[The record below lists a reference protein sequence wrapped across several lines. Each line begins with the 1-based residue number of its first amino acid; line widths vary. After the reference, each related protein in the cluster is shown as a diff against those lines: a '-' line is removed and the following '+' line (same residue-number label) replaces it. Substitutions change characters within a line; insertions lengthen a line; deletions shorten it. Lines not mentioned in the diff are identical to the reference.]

1 MRNLPFAD
9 KCFSLCGFIQNDL
22 IFSFQMENRCGTL
35 WDMCRTC
42 FHISVIIK
50 RQLRHYRIQIS
61 FFHLLLQIQR
71 AKKALYVD
79 KLKLPA
85 QYISK
90 PLPMNIIMRLI
101 IYNGNMRALNI
112 NDFHFDQ
119 FCVNK
124 LVSLVQ
130 ILIC

>member
-50 RQLRHYRIQIS
+50 RQLRHYRIRIS
-61 FFHLLLQIQR
+61 FFHLVVDSASKKSTICRQI
-71 AKKALYVD
+71 KATSSIHIEAIAD
-79 KLKLPA
+79 E
-85 QYISK
+85 
-90 PLPMNIIMRLI
+90 
-101 IYNGNMRALNI
+101 YNYAFNNL
-112 NDFHFDQ
+112 
-119 FCVNK
+119 
-124 LVSLVQ
+124 
-130 ILIC
+130 